1 MSALQLHLAVVHLPV
16 VLCPLAAVL
25 LLVAMARKEAGD
37 PLLRLGWILLL
48 VAALGSVTA
57 YSSGP
62 SAFEQLNEQIPGK
75 AGMSGEAA
83 LVQALVEDHAVVG
96 RTAFVG
102 MVLVGVL
109 ALQGLLQFLQG
120 ESPARWLR
128 VTILVL
134 ALVLSYVLVWSAHLG
149 GQVGH
154 PEIRGPSI
162 LFPRLD

>member
-16 VLCPLAAVL
+16 VLCPLAAVF
-25 LLVAMARKEAGD
+25 LLVAMARNEAGE
-37 PLLRLGWILLL
+37 PLLRLGWVLLL
-48 VAALGSVTA
+48 VAALGSLTA
-57 YSSGP
+57 YYSGP
-62 SAFEQLNEQIPGK
+62 SAFEQLNEQMPGG
-75 AGMSGEAA
+75 APAGEAA
-83 LVQALVEDHAVVG
+83 RIQDLVEDHAVLG

-134 ALVLSYVLVWSAHLG
+134 ALALSYVLVWSAHLG

-154 PEIRGPSI
+154 PEIRGPSV
-162 LFPRLD
+162 LFPPLG